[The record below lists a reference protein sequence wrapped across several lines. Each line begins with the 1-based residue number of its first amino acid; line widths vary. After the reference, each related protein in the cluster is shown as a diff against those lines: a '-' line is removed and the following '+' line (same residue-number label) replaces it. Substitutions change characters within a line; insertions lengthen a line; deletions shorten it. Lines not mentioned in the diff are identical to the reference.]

1 MCRIA
6 WAEAYA
12 ALSRRAREMPEDA
25 FVIEQAK
32 MAFAADWSHFV
43 VLALTNHWLSV
54 RETTLI
60 PMPYVATTV
69 FNLQQLLR
77 RVAFHNLLYSLLA
90 LIHG

>member
-54 RETTLI
+54 RVRI
-60 PMPYVATTV
+60 PDQSCHLFQPNAATHSISKLPPIPVNAAT
-69 FNLQQLLR
+69 
-77 RVAFHNLLYSLLA
+77 H
-90 LIHG
+90 